1 MHACARARAC
11 VCSKHFSTK
20 TTKCKIMYAYT
31 ICEIGFKRRFLY
43 TFLVVNNWF
52 FISVPHYGF
61 PGLRGLSFC
70 VNTNTGQ
77 ICEDFNSIVGLS
89 VWYDTFQIKNSEW
102 FWFVSDIVANINS
115 SKILCGSFAL
125 YPSYAAGILNA
136 TIKIYFY
143 MLCYEQLNYE
153 DYIKKCIASKDCC
166 VSYKTHTGCYFKLSS
181 GG

>member
-1 MHACARARAC
+1 MDFLDFAD
-11 VCSKHFSTK
+11 VSFS
-20 TTKCKIMYAYT
+20 A
-31 ICEIGFKRRFLY
+31 
-43 TFLVVNNWF
+43 
-52 FISVPHYGF
+52 
-61 PGLRGLSFC
+61 
-70 VNTNTGQ
+70 NTNIGHLCQ
-77 ICEDFNSIVGLS
+77 DFNSIVGLS
-89 VWYDTFQIKNSEW
+89 VWYDTLQIKNSEW
-102 FWFVSDIVANINS
+102 LWFVSDIVATINI